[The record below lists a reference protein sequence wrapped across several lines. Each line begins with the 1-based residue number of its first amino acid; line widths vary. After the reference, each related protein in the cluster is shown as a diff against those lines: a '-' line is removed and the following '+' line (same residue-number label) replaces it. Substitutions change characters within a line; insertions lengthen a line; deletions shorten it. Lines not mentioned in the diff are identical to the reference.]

1 MFASSLPFQSQSPF
15 SSFSSAFSGL
25 HGFGDSAGGR
35 LEEGHSR
42 SPGASQV
49 RIQAESFQVF
59 ERIVSVEQSRAG
71 FGPAATQPALGAD
84 NERPTAEMAS
94 GNILSF
100 IEQRLRGDAANGADV
115 DALAERLAQG
125 LEGFKQGFEQARKEL
140 DDMDMLTPEL
150 EADIHETY
158 DLVLAGV
165 ADMEGRLPD
174 IAAGK
179 YPVSPVDEPE
189 VAIDHE
195 NSSPGAYGAFDIQ
208 EAYQRYDYRE
218 NNSFKLNLTTADG
231 DSVTIKLSH
240 RESFSSESLNG
251 DYRGSGG
258 RSQLAANSFEH
269 SQDSRFK
276 LEVDGHLDDGEM
288 AAIEDLL
295 AQVGDLSEQFF
306 SGDLGQAFEQA
317 QSLGYDSSEI
327 SSFSLNLRQTS
338 VQRMQSA
345 YQELMPSVDS
355 ISPMSQLLEPISS
368 FIDDLA
374 AAKEAAQQQFA
385 GVNQLLADL
394 GEVFERPQQTS
405 FRDMMSQLLD
415 GLQAR
420 A

>member
-25 HGFGDSAGGR
+25 HGFGDSSGGG

-42 SPGASQV
+42 SPGSSQV
-49 RIQAESFQVF
+49 RVQAESFQVF

-71 FGPAATQPALGAD
+71 FGPAASQPTLGVD

-100 IEQRLRGDAANGADV
+100 IEQRLRSDAANGADI

-150 EADIHETY
+150 EADIQKTY

-165 ADMEGRLPD
+165 ADMEERLPD
-174 IAAGK
+174 IAAGV
-179 YPVSPVDEPE
+179 YPVGSADEPE
-189 VAIDHE
+189 SAIANDK
-195 NSSPGAYGAFDIQ
+195 PGVGGYGALDLQ

-218 NNSFKLNLTTADG
+218 SNSFKLNLTTADG

-251 DYRGSGG
+251 NYRGQGG
-258 RSQLAANSFEH
+258 HSQVSANSFEH

-276 LEVDGHLDDGEM
+276 LEVDGHLDDDEM

-345 YQELMPSVDS
+345 YQELMPSMDS
-355 ISPMSQLLEPISS
+355 VSPMAQLLEPISG

-374 AAKEAAQQQFA
+374 AAKEAAQQQFS
-385 GVNQLLADL
+385 GVEQLLAEL

-405 FRDMMSQLLD
+405 FRDMMNQLLD
-415 GLQAR
+415 GMLA